1 MKLPGF
7 TPGESAQNA
16 VVGFMYVVVI
26 IVVVGAAMAAGV
38 PGMLSGGGDSGNSG
52 AASNSSGQ
60 QTQAQSQSQG
70 RSQSQGQSQ
79 GSGWVTV
86 TSSGGSG
93 SGESASGTSTPRISE
108 DQVQLQLVRNAM
120 ANSSR
125 VQLVSAE
132 IRNNE
137 LYVQYTQDDM
147 SRSEVLS
154 GMGTVVGSYVGLV
167 GTGADVQ
174 AVHGRL
180 VDETGQPAYTYTVE
194 RDVVEQY
201 NNGQM
206 SDSQFR
212 QEIVSSLNATGQAST
227 TTA

>member
-16 VVGFMYVVVI
+16 VVGLMYVVVI
-26 IVVVGAAMAAGV
+26 IVVVVGAAMAAGV
-38 PGMLSGGGDSGNSG
+38 PGMLSGDGDNGNSG
-52 AASNSSGQ
+52 AASDSSGQ
-60 QTQAQSQSQG
+60 QTQAQSQSRDQ
-70 RSQSQGQSQ
+70 SQSEGQSQ

-86 TSSGGSG
+86 TSSSGSG
-93 SGESASGTSTPRISE
+93 SESGTSTPRISE
-108 DQVQLQLVRNAM
+108 DQVQLQLVRGAM

-154 GMGTVVGSYVGLV
+154 GVGTVVGSYVGLV

>member
-16 VVGFMYVVVI
+16 VVGFMYIIVI
-26 IVVVGAAMAAGV
+26 IVIVAGAAMAVGV
-38 PGMLSGGGDSGNSG
+38 PGMLSDGGDGNSG
-52 AASNSSGQ
+52 DVSDSSGQ
-60 QTQAQSQSQG
+60 QTQAQSQSEG
-70 RSQSQGQSQ
+70 QSQSQ
-79 GSGWVTV
+79 GSGWVTA
-86 TSSGGSG
+86 TPSG
-93 SGESASGTSTPRISE
+93 SSEDSGSASTQRISE
-108 DQVQLQLVRNAM
+108 DQVQLQLVRNSI

-137 LYVQYTQDDM
+137 LYVRYTQDNM

-154 GMGTVVGSYVGLV
+154 GVGTVVGSYVGLV

-174 AVHGRL
+174 AVNGQL
-180 VDETGQPAYTYTVE
+180 VDDTGQPAYTYTIQ

-212 QEIVSSLNATGQAST
+212 QEIVSSLNTTSQSST
-227 TTA
+227 TTI

>member
-16 VVGFMYVVVI
+16 VVGLMYVVVI
-26 IVVVGAAMAAGV
+26 IVVVVGAAMAAGV
-38 PGMLSGGGDSGNSG
+38 PGMLSDGGDSGNSG
-52 AASNSSGQ
+52 AASDSSDQ
-60 QTQAQSQSQG
+60 QTQVQ
-70 RSQSQGQSQ
+70 SQSQGQSQ

-93 SGESASGTSTPRISE
+93 SSESASGTSTPRISE
-108 DQVQLQLVRNAM
+108 DQVQLQLVRGAM

-154 GMGTVVGSYVGLV
+154 GVGTVVGSYVGLV

-227 TTA
+227 TTV

>member
-1 MKLPGF
+1 MKIPGF
-7 TPGESAQNA
+7 KPGESAQNA
-16 VVGFMYVVVI
+16 VVGFMYIVVI
-26 IVVVGAAMAAGV
+26 IVVVVGAAMAAGV
-38 PGMLSGGGDSGNSG
+38 PGMLSGDGDSGNSG
-52 AASNSSGQ
+52 AASDSSDQ
-60 QTQAQSQSQG
+60 QTQVQ
-70 RSQSQGQSQ
+70 SQSQGQSQ

-93 SGESASGTSTPRISE
+93 SSESASGTSTPRISE
-108 DQVQLQLVRNAM
+108 DQVQLQLVRGAM

-154 GMGTVVGSYVGLV
+154 GVGTVVGSYVGLV